1 MNLIKP
7 IVIVAGE
14 PNSIF
19 FEIFLKSLKKL
30 KTKSPIILVGSKNFI
45 KYQMKNYNF
54 KKKIK
59 LLDKNKINYM
69 TLNNKY
75 LNVINVSYNPGK
87 QQKKRHLESNKYLFN
102 CFETAVAIIK
112 KYHFKKFIN
121 GPINKKKFLNKKFLG
136 I

>member
-1 MNLIKP
+1 MLL
-7 IVIVAGE
+7 VSQRV
-14 PNSIF
+14 F
-19 FEIFLKSLKKL
+19 FLNFFKSLKKL

-54 KKKIK
+54 KKIK

-87 QQKKRHLESNKYLFN
+87 QQKKD
-102 CFETAVAIIK
+102 I
-112 KYHFKKFIN
+112 
-121 GPINKKKFLNKKFLG
+121 
-136 I
+136 